1 MESPIRPGSAAP
13 PNTHCHERFEDS
25 PPHEMS
31 YRTIKRVQYGG
42 SRAQSR
48 AECVHIFL
56 SPMWMIR
63 VKTPGAAGVI
73 LS

>member
-1 MESPIRPGSAAP
+1 MAGVGRKSP
-13 PNTHCHERFEDS
+13 
-25 PPHEMS
+25 
-31 YRTIKRVQYGG
+31 
-42 SRAQSR
+42 